1 MDFILN
7 YIDFVLHIDRHLD
20 VLIQTYGTWVYL
32 ILFAII
38 FCETGLVVTPF
49 LPGDS
54 LLFVTG
60 TIAARGSL
68 DLQTTLI
75 LLVSAAI
82 IGDNVNYWIGR
93 FVGQKIVERKWV
105 KQEYLDRT
113 HHFYEKYG
121 GKTIFIGKF
130 LPIIRTFAPFV
141 AGIAKMTYPKFLAF
155 NISGAITWM
164 CVFILGG
171 YYVGNLPFVKKNFTM
186 VILAIIVLS
195 VLPSVVEL
203 IRARRQ
209 AKRGSSGALDGFGNA
224 GAFEPKETGPMDLLT
239 AIILGIIEGVTEF
252 LPISSTGHMILA
264 SDLMGLEHTEF
275 LKSFEIAIQVGAISS
290 VVFLYWR
297 LLLVDFEVIKRV
309 IVAFIPTGVLGLTLY
324 RVVKSY
330 LLGST
335 AVVLWSLFLGGL
347 FLIAFEYWHRE
358 KEDAAERNPPDV
370 IQDRPHHRP
379 FPVHCHGPG
388 GVPLGVHHHRRA
400 DPGAEEE
407 RPSWSSPFCLPYRPC
422 WPQRFTT

>member
-20 VLIQTYGTWVYL
+20 VLVQTYGTWVYL

-113 HHFYEKYG
+113 RHFYEKYG

-203 IRARRQ
+203 IRVRRQ
-209 AKRGSSGALDGFGNA
+209 AKRGSS
-224 GAFEPKETGPMDLLT
+224 
-239 AIILGIIEGVTEF
+239 
-252 LPISSTGHMILA
+252 
-264 SDLMGLEHTEF
+264 
-275 LKSFEIAIQVGAISS
+275 
-290 VVFLYWR
+290 
-297 LLLVDFEVIKRV
+297 
-309 IVAFIPTGVLGLTLY
+309 
-324 RVVKSY
+324 
-330 LLGST
+330 
-335 AVVLWSLFLGGL
+335 
-347 FLIAFEYWHRE
+347 
-358 KEDAAERNPPDV
+358 
-370 IQDRPHHRP
+370 
-379 FPVHCHGPG
+379 VH
-388 GVPLGVHHHRRA
+388 
-400 DPGAEEE
+400 
-407 RPSWSSPFCLPYRPC
+407 
-422 WPQRFTT
+422 

>member
-1 MDFILN
+1 MPCAMDFLLN

-20 VLIQTYGTWVYL
+20 GLIQTYGTWVYL

-68 DLQTTLI
+68 ELQTTL
-75 LLVSAAI
+75 LLLTSAAI

-93 FVGQKIVERKWV
+93 FVGAKIVERGWV
-105 KQEYLDRT
+105 RKEYLDRT

-121 GKTIFIGKF
+121 GKTVFLGKF

-171 YYVGNLPFVKKNFTM
+171 YYFGNLPFVKNNFTM

-195 VLPSVVEL
+195 VLPSVFEF
-203 IRARRQ
+203 IRARRHIKQ
-209 AKRGSSGALDGFGNA
+209 ARQAA
-224 GAFEPKETGPMDLLT
+224 GGE
-239 AIILGIIEGVTEF
+239 
-252 LPISSTGHMILA
+252 
-264 SDLMGLEHTEF
+264 
-275 LKSFEIAIQVGAISS
+275 
-290 VVFLYWR
+290 
-297 LLLVDFEVIKRV
+297 
-309 IVAFIPTGVLGLTLY
+309 
-324 RVVKSY
+324 
-330 LLGST
+330 
-335 AVVLWSLFLGGL
+335 
-347 FLIAFEYWHRE
+347 
-358 KEDAAERNPPDV
+358 
-370 IQDRPHHRP
+370 
-379 FPVHCHGPG
+379 
-388 GVPLGVHHHRRA
+388 
-400 DPGAEEE
+400 
-407 RPSWSSPFCLPYRPC
+407 
-422 WPQRFTT
+422 

>member
-20 VLIQTYGTWVYL
+20 GLIQTYGTWVYL

-68 DLQTTLI
+68 EVKTTLI
-75 LLVSAAI
+75 LLASAAI

-93 FVGQKIVERKWV
+93 FVGVKIVERGWV
-105 KQEYLDRT
+105 RKEYLDRT

-121 GKTIFIGKF
+121 GKTVFLGKF

-141 AGIAKMTYPKFLAF
+141 AGIAKMTYPKFLVF

-171 YYVGNLPFVKKNFTM
+171 YFFGNLPFVKNNFTL

-195 VLPSVVEL
+195 VLPSVIEFM
-203 IRARRQ
+203 RARKQMSQ
-209 AKRGSSGALDGFGNA
+209 AKRA
-224 GAFEPKETGPMDLLT
+224 P
-239 AIILGIIEGVTEF
+239 
-252 LPISSTGHMILA
+252 
-264 SDLMGLEHTEF
+264 
-275 LKSFEIAIQVGAISS
+275 
-290 VVFLYWR
+290 
-297 LLLVDFEVIKRV
+297 
-309 IVAFIPTGVLGLTLY
+309 
-324 RVVKSY
+324 
-330 LLGST
+330 
-335 AVVLWSLFLGGL
+335 
-347 FLIAFEYWHRE
+347 
-358 KEDAAERNPPDV
+358 
-370 IQDRPHHRP
+370 
-379 FPVHCHGPG
+379 
-388 GVPLGVHHHRRA
+388 A
-400 DPGAEEE
+400 DD
-407 RPSWSSPFCLPYRPC
+407 
-422 WPQRFTT
+422 